1 MSDESK
7 KSIDRTFV
15 IEGAMMDLNKLTR
28 RGGVAAVGPDL
39 SRPSPIYRPPHPS
52 PDEFVQSHYCDPTAE
67 GHCVTCSDEAL
78 QARVLRVDEETGLA
92 LVEVMAEEMRT
103 EEIDITLVENVV
115 PGDLL
120 LVHGGVAIANGGAD

>member
-7 KSIDRTFV
+7 NPIDRTFV
-15 IEGAMMDLNKLTR
+15 IEDAMYCT
-28 RGGVAAVGPDL
+28 
-39 SRPSPIYRPPHPS
+39 PSA
-52 PDEFVQSHYCDPTAE
+52 D
-67 GHCVTCSDEAL
+67 GHCTTCSDEAL

-120 LVHGGVAIANGGAD
+120 LVHGGVAIANGSAD

>member
-1 MSDESK
+1 M
-7 KSIDRTFV
+7 
-15 IEGAMMDLNKLTR
+15 
-28 RGGVAAVGPDL
+28 
-39 SRPSPIYRPPHPS
+39 
-52 PDEFVQSHYCDPTAE
+52 
-67 GHCVTCSDEAL
+67 TCSDEVL

-120 LVHGGVAIANGGAD
+120 LVHGGVAIANGSAD

>member
-7 KSIDRTFV
+7 KPIDRTFL
-15 IEGAMMDLNKLTR
+15 IEGAMYCT
-28 RGGVAAVGPDL
+28 
-39 SRPSPIYRPPHPS
+39 PS
-52 PDEFVQSHYCDPTAE
+52 AE
-67 GHCVTCSDEAL
+67 GHCVTCSDEVL

-120 LVHGGVAIANGGAD
+120 LVHGGVAIANGSAD